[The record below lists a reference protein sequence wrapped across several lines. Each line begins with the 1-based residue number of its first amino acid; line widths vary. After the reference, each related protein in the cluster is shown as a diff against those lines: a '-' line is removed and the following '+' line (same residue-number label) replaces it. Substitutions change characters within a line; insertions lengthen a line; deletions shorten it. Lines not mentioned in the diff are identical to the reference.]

1 MRTIK
6 LTIAAT
12 ETHCEHNGTLCG
24 FLKFTWPR
32 PRCLAFT
39 EGQEEPKRDMD
50 HAGYLRLP
58 ECIAAEEALI
68 KAAQPKQKKDAPTE
82 AQKEGK

>member
-1 MRTIK
+1 MKTIK

-24 FLKFTWPR
+24 FLKFTWPG
-32 PRCLAFT
+32 PRCLAFR
-39 EGQEEPKRDMD
+39 GEEDPKRDME

-58 ECIAAEEALI
+58 ECIAAE
-68 KAAQPKQKKDAPTE
+68 QK
-82 AQKEGK
+82 KEGK

>member
-58 ECIAAEEALI
+58 ECIAAEQE
-68 KAAQPKQKKDAPTE
+68 
-82 AQKEGK
+82 EGK

>member
-12 ETHCEHNGTLCG
+12 ETHCEHNLCG

-32 PRCLAFT
+32 PRCLAFA
-39 EGQEEPKRDMD
+39 EEPKRDME

-58 ECIAAEEALI
+58 ECIAAE
-68 KAAQPKQKKDAPTE
+68 
-82 AQKEGK
+82 KEVGK

>member
-24 FLKFTWPR
+24 LFLKFTWPR
-32 PRCLAFT
+32 PRCLAST

-50 HAGYLRLP
+50 HGGYLRLP
-58 ECIAAEEALI
+58 GCIAAEKLVN
-68 KAAQPKQKKDAPTE
+68 APTE
-82 AQKEGK
+82 AQKEQRGEEG

>member
-24 FLKFTWPR
+24 LFLKFTWPR

-50 HAGYLRLP
+50 HAG
-58 ECIAAEEALI
+58 
-68 KAAQPKQKKDAPTE
+68 
-82 AQKEGK
+82 

>member
-1 MRTIK
+1 MLTPRKESGTREERGAQVRTIK

-50 HAGYLRLP
+50 HAGYKRLP
-58 ECIAAEEALI
+58 ECIAAEEAA
-68 KAAQPKQKKDAPTE
+68 K
-82 AQKEGK
+82 